1 MTAEGSVTMQLSGKI
16 EGIKRSMNRVAYE
29 SVQHIVLQLDAL
41 SPVGAPELWASQR
54 DAFRKIMMGYKPGQ
68 FRGNW
73 QLGVDQRPSSF
84 LKGNIDPTGTRTVA
98 KNLEAIPLAASRV
111 GKYYIS
117 NLCPYAQALEHGW
130 SSQAPAGMVS
140 VVKGEFPQTLRA
152 IVEGVKADGGRVR

>member
-1 MTAEGSVTMQLSGKI
+1 MTAKGSVTMQLSGKI

-41 SPVGAPELWASQR
+41 SPVGAPELWASQQK
-54 DAFRKIMMGYKPGQ
+54 AFRAIMMGYKPGQ

-73 QLGVDQRPSSF
+73 QLGVDQRPSTF

-98 KNLEAIPLAASRV
+98 KNIEAIPFAASRV
-111 GKYYIS
+111 SRYYIS
-117 NLCPYAQALEHGW
+117 NLCPYARALEDGH
-130 SSQAPAGMVS
+130 STQAPTGMVTI
-140 VVKGEFPQTLRA
+140 VREEFPQTLRA